1 MAAWL
6 QTLLHGKRE
15 EGILWLDAVNDILS
29 QRRYIIFDIFST
41 FQTFNI
47 FCIFRFFSLIEKV
60 YFVNQ

>member
-15 EGILWLDAVNDILS
+15 EGILWLDGVNDILS
-29 QRRYIIFDIFST
+29 QRCYKIFDIFST

-47 FCIFRFFSLIEKV
+47 F
-60 YFVNQ
+60 

>member
-29 QRRYIIFDIFST
+29 QRRYIIFDILV
-41 FQTFNI
+41 
-47 FCIFRFFSLIEKV
+47 IFRLLTFFEK
-60 YFVNQ
+60 